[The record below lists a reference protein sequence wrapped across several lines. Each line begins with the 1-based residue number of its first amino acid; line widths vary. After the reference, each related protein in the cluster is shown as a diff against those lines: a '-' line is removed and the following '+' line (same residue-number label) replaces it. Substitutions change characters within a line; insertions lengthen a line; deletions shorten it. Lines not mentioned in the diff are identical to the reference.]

1 MGKTPQDDTS
11 NEHDKLQ
18 YKYFNGTVLVRK
30 TSWYQMYMSSL
41 VFCIRC
47 KIQCEVLKVRDCV
60 TKKEKKEKKINPRS
74 KKPSSHFQQGF
85 SIDEA
90 LA

>member
-1 MGKTPQDDTS
+1 MGKNPQDDTF

-18 YKYFNGTVLVRK
+18 YKYFNGTLLVKK

-47 KIQCEVLKVRDCV
+47 KIQCEVLKSERLCHQKR
-60 TKKEKKEKKINPRS
+60 KKGKNINPRS
-74 KKPSSHFQQGF
+74 EKPSSHFQQGF